1 MIKNLKITILF
12 AILVLPLGL
21 PVFFHTG
28 STFDFRVVVSSF
40 ELMFVFFF
48 SFFYLEKKSKYDL
61 PRYEFILFALWVICT
76 VIAAVLSDHYA
87 QATIRQWEWFTQI
100 LFAFCLWA
108 FLKNN
113 QNLIIYAHLIVIA
126 GFLLLCAGLVVH
138 WNILPDP
145 RLYDWVSLTP
155 NFINIRHFSH
165 YCTVMVI
172 LCSSFL
178 LSDSKKYSYIAGS
191 FLLLSICWGILFW
204 TGGRAGI
211 GSAAAGLFFIYLLS
225 GNKKNRVVAVTIFAC
240 FAGYL
245 LSEIMAVESSSLGFL
260 NSIQRTTST
269 SPDNFLSARI
279 QLWQFSLKWIQAC
292 PFFGLGPDGFKFFPD
307 ADFIFHHP
315 HNTLVQLTL
324 GWGVPGILL
333 FVYLQY
339 RLMVMGFKKL
349 SREKRGWL
357 KGIKVAAFSWIAAS
371 VIYGL
376 VDGIYY
382 FAIPLTLTFY
392 SFAMIFLPT
401 DDKKTQASPKNM
413 ITINSG
419 FIRVAVSI
427 LVMIPALHLC
437 VLQSLKNESIPE
449 PFSIRGTIVRVFPS
463 KTAGFEYQLEE
474 WIEKW
479 AQDDPD
485 TALAAAVKFAGNTLK
500 AKFFWKIAAKIK
512 MDQGDIKGAEEMEA
526 RAIDHKSEWGQY

>member
-28 STFDFRVVVSSF
+28 ETFDFRVAVSSF
-40 ELMFVFFF
+40 ELIFIFFF
-48 SFFYLEKKSKYDL
+48 AFFYLEKASQYEL
-61 PRYEFILFALWVICT
+61 PRHEVLVFALWVICT
-76 VIAAVLSDHYA
+76 VISVALSDHYA
-87 QATIRQWEWFTQI
+87 PATMRQWEWFTQI

-126 GFLLLCAGLVVH
+126 GFLLLCAGLVFY

-145 RLYDWVSLTP
+145 YHYDWVGMMP
-155 NFINIRHFSH
+155 HFINIRHFTH
-165 YCTVMVI
+165 YCAALVI
-172 LCSSFL
+172 LSAFFL
-178 LSDSKKYSYIAGS
+178 LSDSTKYGHLAGS
-191 FLLLSICWGILFW
+191 FLLLSICWGFLFW

-211 GSAAAGLFFIYLLS
+211 GSAAIGLFILYLLS
-225 GNKKNRVVAVTIFAC
+225 GNKKKHVLVMILLSC

-245 LSEIMAVESSSLGFL
+245 LSDIFAVEIRSLGLF
-260 NSIQRTTST
+260 NSIKRTSL
-269 SPDNFLSARI
+269 DNFLAARI
-279 QLWQFSLKWIQAC
+279 ELWQFSLKWIQAC
-292 PFFGLGPDGFKFFPD
+292 PFFGLGPDGFRFFPD

-324 GWGVPGILL
+324 DWGVPGILL

-339 RLMVMGFKKL
+339 RLMLRAVKKF

-376 VDGIYY
+376 ADGIYY
-382 FAIPLTLTFY
+382 FAIPLTLTAY

-401 DDKKTQASPKNM
+401 NDKESQTPPENRIIINRTTIRAGVTVLIM
-413 ITINSG
+413 IL
-419 FIRVAVSI
+419 AVHI
-427 LVMIPALHLC
+427 GVF
-437 VLQSLKNESIPE
+437 QSLKIESIPD
-449 PFSIRGTIVRVFPS
+449 PFSIRGTMVRVFPS
-463 KTAGFEYQLEE
+463 TTDAFDDQLEE
-474 WIEKW
+474 WLEKW

-485 TALAAAVKFAGNTLK
+485 TALSAAVRFAENSLK
-500 AKFFWKIAAKIK
+500 ARFFWNIAAKIK
-512 MDQGDIKGAEEMEA
+512 MDQGDREGAKLMKD
-526 RAIDHKSEWGQY
+526 RAIDHSSEWGQF